1 MSTQLQQ
8 ILATPGDAGKT
19 LQEFLA
25 AHLGISKGK
34 AKDLLDLRIVFVN
47 GRRVW
52 MAKHELKARDKIEV
66 QLATTPTAVAQHM
79 PKILYQ
85 DPDILVVDK
94 TAGLLVNGSGSI
106 EELLREKL
114 KLPALEVVHRLDR
127 DTSGCLLLAKNPE
140 MREKLVALFGQ
151 REVTKVYHAIAAGRV
166 PDGIREI
173 RTPVDGEPALTRL
186 ERLDANP
193 QASHLKLNIET
204 GRTHQIRRHLLAI
217 HHPVL
222 GDKQYGA
229 RFQPAGHQAE
239 IPRQMLHSAVLA
251 FPHPTSGA
259 AVRCIAT
266 LPPDFRGCLRS
277 LHLH

>member
-1 MSTQLQQ
+1 MSTQPHQ
-8 ILATPGDAGKT
+8 ILATPGDSGKT

-66 QLATTPTAVAQHM
+66 QLATTPTAVAQRM
-79 PKILYQ
+79 PKILFQ
-85 DPDILVVDK
+85 DADLLVVDK
-94 TAGLLVNGSGSI
+94 PAGLLANGPGSV
-106 EELLREKL
+106 EELLRTKL
-114 KLPALEVVHRLDR
+114 ALPELEVVHRLDR
-127 DTSGCLLLAKNPE
+127 DTSGCLLLAKNLA
-140 MREKLVALFGQ
+140 MRDKLVALFGQ

-166 PDGIREI
+166 PDDIHEI
-173 RTPVDGEPALTRL
+173 RTPVEGEPALSRL

-193 QASHLKLNIET
+193 QASHLKVNIET
-204 GRTHQIRRHLLAI
+204 GRTHQIRRHLLQI

-222 GDKQYGA
+222 GDKQYGG

-239 IPRQMLHSAVLA
+239 IPRQMLHSAVLV
-251 FPHPTSGA
+251 FPHPATGA
-259 AVRCIAT
+259 QVRCVAT
-266 LPPDFRGCLRS
+266 LPADFRGCLRS
-277 LHLH
+277 LRLH

>member
-1 MSTQLQQ
+1 MSNQPQQ
-8 ILATPGDAGKT
+8 ILATPGDSGKT

-52 MAKHELKARDKIEV
+52 MAKHALKARDKIEV
-66 QLATTPTAVAQHM
+66 QLATTPAAVAKHM
-79 PKILYQ
+79 PKILFQ
-85 DPDILVVDK
+85 DADILVVDK
-94 TAGLLVNGSGSI
+94 TAGLLVNGKDSI

-114 KLPALEVVHRLDR
+114 KLPELEVVHRLDR
-127 DTSGCLLLAKNPE
+127 DTSGCLLLAKNPA
-140 MREKLVALFGQ
+140 MRDKLVAPFGQ

-166 PDGIREI
+166 PDGIHEI
-173 RTPVDGEPALTRL
+173 RTPVDGEPALSRL

-193 QASHLKLNIET
+193 QASHLKVNIET

-222 GDKQYGA
+222 GDKQYGG
-229 RFQPAGHQAE
+229 RFQPAGRQAE
-239 IPRQMLHSAVLA
+239 IPRQMLHSAVLV
-251 FPHPTSGA
+251 FPHPTTGET
-259 AVRCIAT
+259 VRCVAT

>member
-1 MSTQLQQ
+1 MSTTPTQ
-8 ILATPGDAGKT
+8 ILATPGDSGKT

-52 MAKHELKARDKIEV
+52 MAKHELKARDKIEL
-66 QLATTPTAVAQHM
+66 QLGTTPTAVAKHM
-79 PKILYQ
+79 PKILFQ
-85 DPDILVVDK
+85 DADVLVVDK
-94 TAGLLVNGSGSI
+94 PAGLLANGTGSV

-114 KLPALEVVHRLDR
+114 SLPDLEVVHRLDR
-127 DTSGCLLLAKNPE
+127 DTSGCLLLAKNHA
-140 MREKLVALFGQ
+140 MRDQLVALFGQ
-151 REVTKVYHAIAAGRV
+151 HEVTKVYHAIAAGRV
-166 PDGIREI
+166 PDGITEI
-173 RTPVDGEPALTRL
+173 RTPVEGEPALSRL

-193 QASHLKLNIET
+193 QASHLKVNIET

-222 GDKQYGA
+222 GDKQYGG

-239 IPRQMLHSAVLA
+239 IPRQMLHSAVLV
-251 FPHPTSGA
+251 FPHPLTGA
-259 AVRCIAT
+259 SVRCVAT
-266 LPPDFRGCLRS
+266 LPADFRGCLRS

>member
-1 MSTQLQQ
+1 MSTQPHQ
-8 ILATPGDAGKT
+8 ILATPGDSGKT

-66 QLATTPTAVAQHM
+66 QLATTPTAVAQRM
-79 PKILYQ
+79 PKILFQ
-85 DPDILVVDK
+85 DADLLVVDK
-94 TAGLLVNGSGSI
+94 PAGLLANGPGSV
-106 EELLREKL
+106 EELLRTKL
-114 KLPALEVVHRLDR
+114 ALPVLEVVHRLDR
-127 DTSGCLLLAKNPE
+127 DTSGCLLLAKNLA
-140 MREKLVALFGQ
+140 MRDKLVALFGQ

-166 PDGIREI
+166 PDDIHEI
-173 RTPVDGEPALTRL
+173 RTPVEGEPALSRL

-193 QASHLKLNIET
+193 QASHLKVNIET
-204 GRTHQIRRHLLAI
+204 GRTHQIRRHLLQI

-222 GDKQYGA
+222 GDKQYGG

-239 IPRQMLHSAVLA
+239 IPRQMLHSAVLV
-251 FPHPTSGA
+251 FPHPATGA
-259 AVRCIAT
+259 QVRCVAT
-266 LPPDFRGCLRS
+266 LPADFRGCLRS
-277 LHLH
+277 LRLH